1 MPPPEGPETMS
12 ALAERAGTPASAL
25 NLTAIRSRGE
35 RARPWHSITI
45 SSDPAALEAEWRS
58 LEAAALVTPYQAYG
72 WIRPFVETVGA
83 AHGTEFRYAALRDA
97 AGRTQAILPLALTR
111 RNGVRFGEFIGGK
124 HANYHMGLYAPA
136 FAVALDTAG
145 ARALLVE
152 IGTAIGDL
160 DAFIF
165 VNQPKDWQGVPN
177 PLAQL
182 AAGPSPSGA
191 YKLAL
196 EGRDCEGSLRRSMS
210 SHARKKLKNKR
221 NRFASFGSSVLL
233 KAETQEDIERV
244 VSAFLSQK
252 AARFASMGVPN
263 PFAEPALGDFLRQ
276 GASPDRTDTPV
287 LELYSLDLDGR
298 CVATYVGAV
307 QGQRFSGMATS
318 FDMDGDLAK
327 SSPGEILLVDL
338 IKLKCRAG
346 IEVFDLGV
354 GEARYKT
361 TVCDDRDELV
371 DTFLPLT
378 PKGHAFVLFSRAKRA
393 AKRRIKSSPVAL
405 KLAQRA
411 SGWLNRNRT
420 LATDDD

>member
-1 MPPPEGPETMS
+1 MPPPKGPETMP

-25 NLTAIRSRGE
+25 NRTPDRSAGE

-45 SSDPAALEAEWRS
+45 SHDPTALEAEWRS
-58 LEAAALVTPYQAYG
+58 LEASALVTPYQAYG

-83 AHGTEFRYAALRDA
+83 ADATEFRYVALRDA
-97 AGRTQAILPLALTR
+97 AGRTLAILPLALTR

-124 HANYHMGLYAPA
+124 HANYHMGLYAPD
-136 FAVALDTAG
+136 FAAALDAAA

-152 IGTAIGDL
+152 IGTAIGAL
-160 DAFIF
+160 DGFIF
-165 VNQPKDWQGVPN
+165 VNQPRDWQGVPN

-196 EGRDCEGSLRRSMS
+196 ERRDCEGTLRRSMS

-233 KAETQEDIERV
+233 KAETPEDIERV
-244 VSAFLSQK
+244 VDAFLNQK
-252 AARFASMGVPN
+252 AARFASMGIPN
-263 PFAEPALGDFLRQ
+263 PFAEPALRDFLRQ
-276 GASPDRTDTPV
+276 GASRDRAGTPV
-287 LELYSLDLDGR
+287 LELYALNLDGR
-298 CVATYVGAV
+298 CVATYVGAE
-307 QGQRFSGMATS
+307 QGLRFSGMATS
-318 FDMDGDLAK
+318 FEMDSELAK

-338 IKLKCRAG
+338 INLKCRAG

-378 PKGHAFVLFSRAKRA
+378 AKGHAFVLFSRAKRA
-393 AKRRIKSSPVAL
+393 AKRRIKSSPLAL

-411 SGWLNRNRT
+411 SGWLSRNRT
-420 LATDDD
+420 LAADDD